1 MSNPK
6 HFSQNQNFSLSN
18 KGEVN
23 TIGAP
28 DLPPKMEI
36 CSKQLSSFKK
46 IAGSGASE
54 TETIPRLEDIGKK
67 QLPPLLS
74 EF

>member
-1 MSNPK
+1 MK
-6 HFSQNQNFSLSN
+6 RK